1 MLRLVTPV
9 TALALTA
16 CSAGSLHD
24 HGTTAEASD
33 RPGPSAANPDVRQ
46 FLRQEYRDWLP
57 LQYALA
63 EYDLDGD
70 GRGEAI
76 VHVVSRDL
84 CGSGG
89 CVTLVLTRK
98 GPSWRKVARV
108 TASRTPVTVLP
119 TATKGWPDITVRIG
133 GGGLASGTAVLR
145 FDGEAYPS
153 NPTVPPAETTDA
165 LGTVLLAEEPAV
177 MELPAKE
184 TSGG

>member
-1 MLRLVTPV
+1 MLRLVTLV

-16 CSAGSLHD
+16 CSARSLPN
-24 HGTTAEASD
+24 HGATAETSD
-33 RPGPSAANPDVRQ
+33 QPAPAAADQDVRQ

-70 GRGEAI
+70 SRSEAI

-89 CVTLVLTRK
+89 CVTLVLTRD
-98 GPSWRKVARV
+98 GPGWRKVARV
-108 TASRTPVTVLP
+108 TVSRTPVAVLH
-119 TATKGWPDITVRIG
+119 TATNGWHDISMRIG

-153 NPTVPPAETTDA
+153 NPTLPPAETTDA
-165 LGTVLLAEEPAV
+165 LGTVLLAEEPAL
-177 MELPAKE
+177 MELPLTKA
-184 TSGG
+184 SGE